1 MARGKKM
8 QQMWGQEAKELAI
21 ARLNGFP
28 STRKIF
34 IGDFGEFSKDD
45 IIRAIENDDEAGSL
59 FIKMQ
64 IEYLKAVAKGE
75 II

>member
-1 MARGKKM
+1 MVGEKKM
-8 QQMWGQEAKELAI
+8 QPIWGIEAKELAI
-21 ARLNGFP
+21 ARLDGFP

-34 IGDFGEFSKDD
+34 IGGFGEFSKED
-45 IIRAIENDDEAGSL
+45 IIKAIENDDEAGSL